1 MSARPRHHDRRGLE
15 RLRRRHTK
23 SRVPL
28 CEARAVWSCP
38 EEALFAYTKAGCVEA
53 MRELIATNTDAC
65 ARHLA
70 AALVIAEVEYRCARP
85 EDEQG
90 YIAAMEALLGAGAPA
105 SALMADMAD
114 VLPTL
119 QARALDAGLP
129 EAAAQP
135 RISKRI

>member
-1 MSARPRHHDRRGLE
+1 MSARPRHHDRRSLN
-15 RLRRRHTK
+15 RLRLRHTNA
-23 SRVPL
+23 RVPSGAL
-28 CEARAVWSCP
+28 ATVWSSP

-53 MRELIATNTDAC
+53 MRELIATNTEAC

-85 EDEQG
+85 EDEHAH
-90 YIAAMEALLGAGAPA
+90 IATMEALLEAGAPA

-119 QARALDAGLP
+119 QARAMDAALP
-129 EAAAQP
+129 STNTSTRA
-135 RISKRI
+135 RL